1 MVFFIS
7 VVKIYGDTDGVII
20 FLLLF
25 LYGLSIITL
34 SFVFTPFFNQA
45 KNAGFFG
52 YMAIII
58 LSLPNYIHLNVDTSV
73 GVKWLTSLLSPVA
86 LGLGLTE
93 VCALRH
99 LINLY
104 IIFTVL
110 KYARLLLFLPWRCSL
125 IYVLILL
132 YKSYSNYFL
141 MVFWWFQGEWKLIN
155 SLQIHSTSE
164 AKFFHDPKGFFLVLW
179 NDF

>member
-1 MVFFIS
+1 M
-7 VVKIYGDTDGVII
+7 VKIYGDTDGVII

-73 GVKWLTSLLSPVA
+73 GVKWLTALISPVA

-93 VCALRH
+93 VCVLRA
-99 LINLY
+99 LINLHN
-104 IIFTVL
+104 IFGAQKDAKL
-110 KYARLLLFLPWRCSL
+110 LFFLLLMFP
-125 IYVLILL
+125 YLL
-132 YKSYSNYFL
+132 HSYFRVIETVRTKDLTLSN
-141 MVFWWFQGEWKLIN
+141 
-155 SLQIHSTSE
+155 
-164 AKFFHDPKGFFLVLW
+164 LVY
-179 NDF
+179 NIQQV